1 PAHPKKNHRINATA
15 TFFCFLSISDC
26 TIDNCSDDSSS
37 FIPTFINPVDIYKTP
52 FLSYTKILSTN
63 QKQYKLFSYFVLDSI
78 LFIPFNDRIYFLE
91 YTFVLKP
98 ALKRLLLNMFPMQ
111 FATWVRFIYSII
123 YFNNVKTGSYSSNLL
138 VRQIT
143 YC

>member
-1 PAHPKKNHRINATA
+1 KKNHRINATA
-15 TFFCFLSISDC
+15 TFFCFLCISDC

-78 LFIPFNDRIYFLE
+78 LFIPFNDRLI
-91 YTFVLKP
+91 
-98 ALKRLLLNMFPMQ
+98 LNMFPMQ

-123 YFNNVKTGSYSSNLL
+123 YFNNVKNRKLL
-138 VRQIT
+138 V
-143 YC
+143 